1 MFGRSRRAQVLPG
14 FGLSVGLV
22 MTYLSF
28 IVLIPLTMVFLEAS
42 ALEWGRFLSM
52 LTEPRVL
59 ASFKVSFL
67 TAFLAAVVNAVFGLL
82 VAWVLM
88 RYRFP
93 GRRLIDGLV
102 DLPFALPTA
111 VAGISLTT
119 LYAENGWI
127 GSWLKTLGIKVSF
140 TPLGIIVA
148 LVFIGLPFVVRTV
161 QPVLAELEADMEEA
175 AVMLGARRWQVFFRV
190 IFPSLLPSLLT
201 GFALAFARGLGEYGS
216 VVFIAGNMPLKTE
229 IVPLLIMTKLEQF
242 DYPGATA
249 IAAVMLI
256 ISFLLLL
263 VINALQWYAGR
274 RMVAD

>member
-88 RYRFP
+88 RCRFP

-111 VAGISLTT
+111 VARISLTT

-161 QPVLAELEADMEEA
+161 QPV
-175 AVMLGARRWQVFFRV
+175 
-190 IFPSLLPSLLT
+190 
-201 GFALAFARGLGEYGS
+201 
-216 VVFIAGNMPLKTE
+216 
-229 IVPLLIMTKLEQF
+229 
-242 DYPGATA
+242 
-249 IAAVMLI
+249 
-256 ISFLLLL
+256 
-263 VINALQWYAGR
+263 
-274 RMVAD
+274 